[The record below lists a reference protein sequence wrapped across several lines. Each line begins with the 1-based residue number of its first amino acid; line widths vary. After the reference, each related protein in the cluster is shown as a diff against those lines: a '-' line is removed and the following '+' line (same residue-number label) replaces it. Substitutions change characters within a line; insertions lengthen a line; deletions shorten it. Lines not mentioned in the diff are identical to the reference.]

1 MPFQSSVA
9 FKAGFGVQGE
19 LYDDSAVRAEPFLL
33 NSANAAYNIIGATAY
48 SVVSEGVAAAGNTG
62 TQIFAGILANPKNH
76 ALRGIAG
83 NPLAPSLVL
92 PNGVEASLVNMG
104 CMVVLL
110 PLPNAPGQINIGD
123 LVIFDNTTGALSTI
137 APAVALPVGKSP
149 AYAVVDRYTPNLA
162 TGVGQF
168 GLAVIRITTTP
179 KIPA

>member
-48 SVVSEGVAAAGNTG
+48 SIVSDGIAAAGNTG
-62 TQIFAGILANPKNH
+62 TQVYAGILANPKNH
-76 ALRGIAG
+76 ALRGALG
-83 NPLAPSLVL
+83 DPLAPSLVL
-92 PNGVEASLVNMG
+92 PNNAEASLVNMG

-110 PLPNAPGQINIGD
+110 PLPSPGQINVGD

-137 APAVALPVGKSP
+137 TPATALPVGKSP
-149 AYAVVDRYTPNLA
+149 AYAVVDRYTPNAA

-168 GLAVIRITTTP
+168 GLAVIRITDTP
-179 KIPA
+179 KIPT